1 MKKSCL
7 LAVFLFLLF
16 LASCSRNNKD
26 DASIVRTRTMS
37 EIDSLDPY
45 LSTASDTEAI
55 MHNVFEGLVG
65 YDSTGTVVPALAE
78 AWEISD
84 DGLTYTFFLRPDVV
98 FHNGSPFDADDVV
111 WSISKYAGLDTGR
124 PLSSKF
130 ACVEGIRKID
140 DLTVS
145 VELNEPNASFLQLL
159 SAAITPAGYE
169 DNATAPVGTGPYRFV
184 SYTPGQ
190 KVVLERNTSYYDE
203 QGGGSIDKAEFYV
216 MTDESAVVTALASG
230 QLDIAIVNG
239 DNADVLASRF
249 DIYSNPQNM
258 VQIFALNNSRP
269 PFDDLRVRKAFNL
282 AVDKDEIIEGV
293 FNGYA
298 TKLCSAFSP
307 VMKAYYND
315 GLDDMY
321 TYDIEEAGKLLAEA
335 GYPDGFDLVIT
346 VPSNYQPH
354 VDTAQILA
362 EQLGRIGVD
371 VRIELVEWATWLEKV
386 YKNADY
392 EATVIGLSGMLDPN
406 DILVRYTSSYSRN
419 FVRYCDSRYD
429 GLIASAI
436 LETDEA
442 ARAELYKQAQEVI
455 LEDAGS
461 VFICDPN
468 QNIVCRRDLKG
479 YTAYP
484 VPFTDISKLY
494 YEE

>member
-1 MKKSCL
+1 MKRSCL
-7 LAVFLFLLF
+7 LVVFLILLL
-16 LASCSRNNKD
+16 LASCSQKKVD
-26 DASIVRTRTMS
+26 TSTVRTRTMS

-65 YDSTGTVVPALAE
+65 YDDTGAVVPALAE

-98 FHNGSPFDADDVV
+98 FHDGSRFDADDVI
-111 WSISKYAGLDTGR
+111 WSLSKYAGLDTGR

-130 ACVEGIRKID
+130 ACVGSIGKID
-140 DLTVS
+140 DMTVS
-145 VELNEPNASFLQLL
+145 VRLKEANASFLQLL
-159 SAAITPAGYE
+159 TAAITPAGYE

-190 KVVLERNTSYYDE
+190 KVVLESNASYYDE
-203 QGGGSIDKAEFYV
+203 QGKGSIGRAEFYV
-216 MTDESAVVTALASG
+216 MTDESAVVTALTSG

-239 DNADVLASRF
+239 DNADVLSSRF

-269 PFDDLRVRKAFNL
+269 PFDDPRVRKAFNL

-298 TKLCSAFSP
+298 TKLYSAFSP
-307 VMKAYYND
+307 VMEAYYND
-315 GLDDMY
+315 GLDGMY
-321 TYDIEEAGKLLAEA
+321 DYDPEEAMRLLAEA

-354 VDTAQILA
+354 VDTAQILS
-362 EQLGRIGVD
+362 EQLKKIGVD
-371 VRIELVEWATWLEKV
+371 VRIELVEWATWLDKV

-419 FVRYCDSRYD
+419 FVRYDNSRYD
-429 GLIASAI
+429 ELIASAI
-436 LETDEA
+436 LETDKTD
-442 ARAELYKQAQEVI
+442 RAELYRQAQEVI

-468 QNIVCRRDLKG
+468 QNIVCRRNLKG

-484 VPFTDISKLY
+484 VPFTDVAKLY